1 VAAKR
6 KDAKKMNSISNILVK
21 EYDSNAN
28 DEIGIRI
35 QKKRIERNITGAD
48 LGVYIGVS
56 ANQVSRIE
64 TGKVKC
70 KLEHIFVLC
79 QVLECSADYLL
90 FGTNEK
96 DCLSDEQ
103 IKCIM
108 DIKKYF

>member
-1 VAAKR
+1 
-6 KDAKKMNSISNILVK
+6 MNRISDIWVK

-48 LGVYIGVS
+48 LGAYIGVS

-70 KLEHIFVLC
+70 KLEHIFILC
-79 QVLECSADYLL
+79 QVFECSADYLL
-90 FGTNEK
+90 FGTEDNNQLSNE
-96 DCLSDEQ
+96 Q
-103 IKCIM
+103 MKCIM
-108 DIKKYF
+108 NIKKYF

>member
-1 VAAKR
+1 MPTKR
-6 KDAKKMNSISNILVK
+6 KDGNKMNRISDILIK
-21 EYDSNAN
+21 EYDCNVN

-48 LGVYIGVS
+48 LGSYIGVS

-70 KLEHIFVLC
+70 KLEHIFILC
-79 QVLECSADYLL
+79 QIFECSADYLL
-90 FGTNEK
+90 FGKEENSRLSNE
-96 DCLSDEQ
+96 Q
-103 IKCIM
+103 MQCIL